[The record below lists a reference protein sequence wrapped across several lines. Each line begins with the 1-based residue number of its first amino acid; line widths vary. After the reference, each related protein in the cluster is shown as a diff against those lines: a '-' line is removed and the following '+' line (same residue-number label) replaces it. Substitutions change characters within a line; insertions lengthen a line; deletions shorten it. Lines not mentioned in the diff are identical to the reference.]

1 MTRAPES
8 FKNLPFNVLCLTKI
22 YVWAKKVQRSCLIV
36 PKIDAKFQGKLN
48 GIFKNDMIILANFHK
63 LKNSDFFLG
72 RQMAKLSQNENSEQ

>member
-1 MTRAPES
+1 M
-8 FKNLPFNVLCLTKI
+8 
-22 YVWAKKVQRSCLIV
+22 IV

-72 RQMAKLSQNENSEQ
+72 SQMAKLSQNENSEQ